1 MVSVREIRRL
11 VMEETQRGLKAEAVD
26 ELQMRCEQLLRQFI
40 RYASLAAGERNGE
53 NSRIGLADVR
63 LGYLKMQ
70 DEVSE

>member
-40 RYASLAAGERNGE
+40 RYTSLAAGERNGQ
-53 NSRIGLADVR
+53 NTRIGLSDVR

-70 DEVSE
+70 DEVNE

>member
-40 RYASLAAGERNGE
+40 RYASLAAGERKKIQE
-53 NSRIGLADVR
+53 SVLLMCDLDI
-63 LGYLKMQ
+63 
-70 DEVSE
+70 